1 MKKEIKNIEASVH
14 ARLVNKAQETNR
26 AFAEV
31 LQYYAM
37 ERFLYRLSQTEYKER
52 FILKGALMFAVWQ
65 IPNSRS
71 TVDIDF
77 LARYQ
82 NEITEIDKVVKNI
95 CNVKVMPDGLF
106 FDSKTVKA
114 RKIKEDTEYGGV
126 RLKFQGLLGR
136 APAACSAP
144 ASASA
149 ASRPFGWRPSTTPG

>member
-14 ARLVNKAQETNR
+14 ARLINKAQETNR

-82 NEITEIDKVVKNI
+82 NEITEIDKVVNI
-95 CNVKVMPDGLF
+95 PD
-106 FDSKTVKA
+106 
-114 RKIKEDTEYGGV
+114 
-126 RLKFQGLLGR
+126 
-136 APAACSAP
+136 
-144 ASASA
+144 
-149 ASRPFGWRPSTTPG
+149 